1 DLTAA
6 LPNHVSALEQKLRA
20 TSEDQLPALHAVL
33 PMSVLAKYW
42 RLPSPAASRRLLAV
56 TASPSTA
63 VLILQIAFRILSHT
77 SAGTGPSSPM
87 LSIYTST
94 KLGFIIS
101 GTSGATSA
109 SSLVCSGA
117 TSQAICRSLSA

>member
-42 RLPSPAASRRLLAV
+42 RLPSPAAARRLLAV
-56 TASPSTA
+56 TASPSPA

-77 SAGTGPSSPM
+77 SAGTGPSRSEEH
-87 LSIYTST
+87 TSE
-94 KLGFIIS
+94 LQSRFD
-101 GTSGATSA
+101 
-109 SSLVCSGA
+109 LVCRLLLA
-117 TSQAICRSLSA
+117 KIKKTYRILTFDR